1 MIRELFMLKK
11 LLPAV
16 FLLVGFQASAGVI
29 TGGTYLDAGG
39 ASQMQHWLGTG
50 DLDFTNIWSGSADP
64 ATASADWHAAVD
76 GAGPTVSI
84 YEARI
89 HDGTTAYIG
98 GYTANSWGFTGS
110 ANDPTAFIFNLT
122 TLEMQLQESLTSS
135 NSIYTDASRLA
146 SFGGGHDLTDTRGGY
161 SYSYTYDISQGQITI
176 ADDSGSGSGSSGIHY
191 TDFTMTGL
199 QTYTFNTADAAA
211 PSAVHEPSVIA
222 LFTAGL
228 FGLGF
233 ARRRR
238 FKPL

>member
-1 MIRELFMLKK
+1 MLKK

-98 GYTANSWGFTGS
+98 GYTANSWGVTGY

-122 TLEMQLQESLTSS
+122 TLERQLQDDPTSYCSVYADESWK
-135 NSIYTDASRLA
+135 LA
-146 SFGGGHDLTDTRGGY
+146 SFGCGHDLTAGQGGY
-161 SYSYTYDISQGQITI
+161 TYSTSYDTSQGQISI
-176 ADDSGSGSGSSGIHY
+176 ADDSGTGAGSSGIQYNHI
-191 TDFTMTGL
+191 TMTGL

-211 PSAVHEPSVIA
+211 PTAVHEPSVIA

>member
-98 GYTANSWGFTGS
+98 GYTANSWGVTGY

-122 TLEMQLQESLTSS
+122 TLERQLQDNPTIHSS
-135 NSIYTDASRLA
+135 VYTDPSRLA
-146 SFGGGHDLTDTRGGY
+146 SFGGGHDLTAANGGY
-161 SYSYTYDISQGQITI
+161 TYSSNYDAWQGQISI
-176 ADDSGSGSGSSGIHY
+176 ADDSGTGKGSSGIHWSHV
-191 TDFTMTGL
+191 TMTGL
-199 QTYTFNTADAAA
+199 QTYTFDTADAAA
-211 PSAVHEPSVIA
+211 PSAVPEPSVIA